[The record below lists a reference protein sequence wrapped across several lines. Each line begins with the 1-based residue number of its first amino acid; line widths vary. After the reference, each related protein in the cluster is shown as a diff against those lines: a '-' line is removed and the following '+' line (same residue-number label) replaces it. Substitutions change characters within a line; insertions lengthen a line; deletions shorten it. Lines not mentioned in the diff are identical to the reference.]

1 MSDLQ
6 LAGEESPFPEQSR
19 LEELV
24 HDVIRQASS
33 KGADGVEAGVSIDAG
48 LAVTVLNLGHH
59 GSFSGLWLIH
69 L

>member
-24 HDVIRQASS
+24 QDVIKQAP
-33 KGADGVEAGVSIDAG
+33 VSVLMRG
-48 LAVTVLNLGHH
+48 LP
-59 GSFSGLWLIH
+59 
-69 L
+69 